1 MLNSHNQASRQI
13 MNILFLFVS
22 LPHLSNDVGLF
33 PSIIH
38 EFVNHGH
45 KVFVSSKGKDVKETK
60 VTDEAGIPVLRIK
73 CPEFTRVS
81 NNVKKA
87 LAYQEYVLKQRHFV
101 KKYWGKEKIDLIFS
115 HSLPPELAYIVG
127 GLKRHFNCK
136 FYLDVPDYTWQDAV
150 AYGYFKKNSP
160 IGLYYRFWERL
171 MFKKADFIGVPTK
184 GNVTFIRN
192 MYPWISEDRFAVI
205 PFWLKPF
212 DAAKDEGLKESLGL
226 KGKFVV
232 IYGGSVGAAQRI
244 EHFVELAEACSEYKD
259 MVFLLLGKGAY
270 LPVIKQMAED
280 RRLTNVMFK
289 DFIPQQDYLRLLASC
304 DVGMII
310 LNEKMAT
317 PNFPSKSLSYLNMK
331 VPILA
336 ALDHVTDFGEYL
348 QEKGAGL
355 WSFSDDIDSLK
366 KQLLKYYHS
375 KELRM
380 ETAQR
385 GYDLFIDNMTPECTY
400 RFICSQIGI

>member
-1 MLNSHNQASRQI
+1 

-22 LPHLSNDVGLF
+22 LPNLSNDGGLF
-33 PSIIH
+33 PSLIH
-38 EFVNHGH
+38 EFVKHGH
-45 KVFVSSKGKDVKETK
+45 KVYVSSKGKNIKKTEIRI
-60 VTDEAGIPVLRIK
+60 EGGIPVLRIK
-73 CPEFTRVS
+73 CPDFTGVS
-81 NNVKKA
+81 SNIKKA
-87 LAYQEYVLKQRHFV
+87 LSYQEYAVKQRYYI
-101 KKYWGKEKIDLIFS
+101 KKYWGDETIDLIFS

-127 GLKRHFNCK
+127 GLKRYFKCK

-160 IGLYYRFWERL
+160 IGLYYRFWERK
-171 MFKKADFIGVPTK
+171 MFKMADFIGVPTK
-184 GNVTFIRN
+184 GNVAFIRN
-192 MYPWISEDRFAVI
+192 MYPWISEDKFSVI

-212 DAAKDEGLKESLGL
+212 DAIKDDSIKGKLGL
-226 KGKFVV
+226 KDKFVV

-259 MVFLLLGKGAY
+259 MVFLLLGKGVY
-270 LPVIKQMAED
+270 LPVIKKMAED
-280 RRLTNVMFK
+280 RQLTNVIFK

-336 ALDHVTDFGEYL
+336 ALDYVTDFGSYL
-348 QEKGAGL
+348 EENGAGL
-355 WSFSDDIDSLK
+355 WGYSDDIVGLK
-366 KQLLKYYHS
+366 SQLLKYYSS
-375 KELRM
+375 KKLRE
-380 ETAQR
+380 ETVR
-385 GYDLFIDNMTPECTY
+385 KGYELFINNMIPECAY
-400 RFICSQIGI
+400 KFISSQIGF